1 MKKFLTLAFL
11 IGVTAAAVCADVVS
25 FGDVKLKLYFSR
37 APFYRAEKGGAG
49 TSGLLDNDQYLV
61 VEATYNPGVADEANV
76 EKARKNKISPA
87 TKALHGRW
95 VDNVR
100 MSVLVAYPEVFGKS
114 RKDTIYGLFSGSTTF
129 WTVALDGKE
138 HTATMFVPP
147 HLIAR
152 YAGFS
157 RRVMRQADGKPVPKG
172 AGKFS
177 AKDFFAEVI
186 FTTSKGAELGRAYCY
201 VDGMR
206 NNDDGDLYFRRAEKR
221 VGSRVIRG
229 GVFPRSRSPWAY
241 INPERY
247 DLIRSDGDFILN
259 K

>member
-11 IGVTAAAVCADVVS
+11 IGVTAAAVCAEVVS
-25 FGDVKLKLYFSR
+25 FGEVKLKLYFSR
-37 APFYRAEKGGAG
+37 APQYRTDKGGAVSG
-49 TSGLLDNDQYLV
+49 TLFDNDQYLV
-61 VEATYNPGVADEANV
+61 VEATYHPGITNEASA

-87 TKALHGRW
+87 TKALNGRW
-95 VDNVR
+95 LDNVR